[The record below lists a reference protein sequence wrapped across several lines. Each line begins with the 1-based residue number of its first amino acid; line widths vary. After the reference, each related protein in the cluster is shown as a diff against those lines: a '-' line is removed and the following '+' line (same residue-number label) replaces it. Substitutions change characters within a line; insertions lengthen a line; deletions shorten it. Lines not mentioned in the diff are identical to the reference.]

1 MTLSRALKRRITHE
15 RTIGRIR
22 NHRYGRIHMV
32 IVGGS
37 GMNEE
42 LKPCPN
48 CGADMREDG
57 EADADVES

>member
-1 MTLSRALKRRITHE
+1 MTANE
-15 RTIGRIR
+15 WTINDHIR
-22 NHRYGRIHMV
+22 SHGYGRVCMDD
-32 IVGGS
+32 VGGS

-57 EADADVES
+57 EADDPV